1 MRKLS
6 LFLACFILAVS
17 VSGCAFGQQGEESG
31 SPAASSSQPA
41 SAGEEEVESESEET
55 APAESASSAPT
66 ETVSS
71 DAGAAEE
78 PSRDIA
84 ESASENSAAESSTSE
99 GLVRYDSIYD
109 IPFADLDYEMDRN
122 ALSLN
127 GGPWI
132 SAPGPSKLGDLCFTD
147 GKILIIQCFYGDWPN
162 FVWFT
167 ASFDPDYKAPY
178 FPEETDNKLFTR
190 AEGYTLYTDDG
201 YSYTVTP

>member
-1 MRKLS
+1 MRKLA
-6 LFLACFILAVS
+6 LLLACFMLAAS
-17 VSGCAFGQQGEESG
+17 VSGCAFGQQGEESS
-31 SPAASSSQPA
+31 SPASSSSQLA
-41 SAGEEEVESESEET
+41 SVSEEEVASESEET
-55 APAESASSAPT
+55 APPGSVSSAPA

-71 DAGAAEE
+71 DASAAEE
-78 PSRDIA
+78 PSQNIA
-84 ESASENSAAESSTSE
+84 ESASESSAAESSASE

-127 GGPWI
+127 GESWVA
-132 SAPGPSKLGDLCFTD
+132 APGPSKLGDLCFTD
-147 GKILIIQCFYGDWPN
+147 GKILIIQCFFDDY

>member
-6 LFLACFILAVS
+6 VFLACFMVAVS
-17 VSGCAFGQQGEESG
+17 VSGCTFGQQGEESS

-41 SAGEEEVESESEET
+41 SVSEEEVASESEET
-55 APAESASSAPT
+55 APPESVSSAPT

-71 DAGAAEE
+71 DAAAEE
-78 PSRDIA
+78 PSQEIA
-84 ESASENSAAESSTSE
+84 KSASESSAAESSAAE

-122 ALSLN
+122 ALSVN
-127 GGPWI
+127 GESWVA
-132 SAPGPSKLGDLCFTD
+132 APGPSKLGDLCFTD
-147 GKILIIQCFYGDWPN
+147 GKILIIQCFFGDY

>member
-1 MRKLS
+1 MRKLA
-6 LFLACFILAVS
+6 LFLACFMVAVS
-17 VSGCAFGQQGEESG
+17 VSGCAFGQQGEES
-31 SPAASSSQPA
+31 SPPAASSSRPA
-41 SAGEEEVESESEET
+41 SVSEEEVASESEET
-55 APAESASSAPT
+55 APAESVSSAPT

-71 DAGAAEE
+71 DAAAEE
-78 PSRDIA
+78 SSQEIA
-84 ESASENSAAESSTSE
+84 ESASESSAAESSASE

-127 GGPWI
+127 GESWVA
-132 SAPGPSKLGDLCFTD
+132 APGPTQLGDLCFSD
-147 GKILIIQCFYGDWPN
+147 GKILVIQCFNRDTHN
-162 FVWFT
+162 FIWFT
-167 ASFDPDYKAPY
+167 VSFDPDYKAPY